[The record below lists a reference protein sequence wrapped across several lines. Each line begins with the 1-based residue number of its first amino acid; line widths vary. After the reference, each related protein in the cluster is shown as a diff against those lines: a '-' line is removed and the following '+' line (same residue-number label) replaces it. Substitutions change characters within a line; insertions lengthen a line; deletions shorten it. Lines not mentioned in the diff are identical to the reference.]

1 MYIRITNS
9 IILFFFSEK
18 GGAFPVLFILA
29 AEYVSPKARA
39 IVLSI
44 LWAATTVAIMSLS
57 GVGYIVAN
65 RRNLML
71 SMTLPILLGILLLK

>member
-1 MYIRITNS
+1 M
-9 IILFFFSEK
+9 
-18 GGAFPVLFILA
+18 FILA
-29 AEYVSPKARA
+29 AEYVSPKARS

-44 LWAATTVAIMSLS
+44 LWAATTLAIMSLA

>member
-1 MYIRITNS
+1 MYSRITNS

-29 AEYVSPKARA
+29 AEYVNPKARA

-44 LWAATTVAIMSLS
+44 LWAATTLAIMSLA

>member
-1 MYIRITNS
+1 MIKVYIIITQ
-9 IILFFFSEK
+9 LLCFFFSEK

-29 AEYVSPKARA
+29 AEYFSPKA
-39 IVLSI
+39 LSI
-44 LWAATTVAIMSLS
+44 LWAATTIAIMSLA

>member
-1 MYIRITNS
+1 M
-9 IILFFFSEK
+9 
-18 GGAFPVLFILA
+18 FILA

-44 LWAATTVAIMSLS
+44 LWAATTLAIMSLA
-57 GVGYIVAN
+57 GVGYIVTN